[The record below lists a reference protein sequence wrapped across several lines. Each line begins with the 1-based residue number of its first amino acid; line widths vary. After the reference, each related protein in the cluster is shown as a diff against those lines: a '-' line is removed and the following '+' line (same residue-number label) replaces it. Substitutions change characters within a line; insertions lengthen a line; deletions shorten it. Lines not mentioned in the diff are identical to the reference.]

1 MSLKTYVTNKV
12 VDHVL
17 EKTSNIPNAPPN
29 AKIANNFNNYINTH
43 YLDNGFCSICGI
55 RIGLEPIIGC
65 LPVIGDFMGVWLS
78 LMLVKKSREI
88 NLPQFLIFLM
98 LLNIFVDFML
108 SLTPFLGD
116 FIDFLYKANSR
127 NVIILEQY
135 LISKTKNKTS
145 KIENG
150 SIGFQEKQ
158 NN

>member
-1 MSLKTYVTNKV
+1 MVKAKTLKIVK
-12 VDHVL
+12 
-17 EKTSNIPNAPPN
+17 KRA
-29 AKIANNFNNYINTH
+29 H